1 MRSPVIAFAFLGL
14 TLQAMLAFLVPP
26 AEAQQTGKIPRV
38 GVLLLAPLSA
48 RSQQWEAFRQ
58 GLRDHGY
65 VEGRS
70 ILIEFRSA
78 EGRAERL
85 AELAAEL
92 VQMKVDVIVASGT
105 EPTQL
110 VINLKTAKALGLTI
124 PPSLLLRADQVIEDE
139 PADIFSGVTLG
150 TVA

>member
-1 MRSPVIAFAFLGL
+1 MRRFGL
-14 TLQAMLAFLVPP
+14 AVGLALSMCVAPLVS
-26 AEAQQTGKIPRV
+26 EAQQMGKVPRV

-48 RSQQWEAFRQ
+48 RPQQWEAFRQ

-78 EGRAERL
+78 EGKPDRL

-92 VQMKVDVIVASGT
+92 VKLNVDVIVASGT
-105 EPTQL
+105 EPTQ
-110 VINLKTAKALGLTI
+110 AAQKATRSI
-124 PPSLLLRADQVIEDE
+124 P
-139 PADIFSGVTLG
+139 
-150 TVA
+150 